1 MGTMP
6 DDRSW
11 YIVERWQEYAGEGRA
26 NLLRVLA
33 LLVFYAVQWY
43 QFATVDVGS
52 DASRVFHRQV
62 TLIVVAWLFV
72 SLAVLISLQ
81 RQIFP
86 PIVKYLSTLADVLLL
101 TLLAHL
107 AGGPSSPIIQ
117 VYYLIIAMA
126 ALRFSVPLVWFAA
139 LASMG
144 GYWGVVGLSDEVWFD
159 ENHATPVITQI
170 VSIASMGLAGI
181 IAGQVVRAT
190 RAIANEFAT
199 RSRGKGGRS

>member
-1 MGTMP
+1 MP

-33 LLVFYAVQWY
+33 LLIFYAVQWY
-43 QFATVDVGS
+43 QFAVVDVGS
-52 DASRVFHRQV
+52 DASRVFHRQA

-72 SLAVLISLQ
+72 CLAVLLCLQ

-86 PIVKYLSTLADVLLL
+86 PMVKYLSTLADVLLL

-117 VYYLIIAMA
+117 IYYLIIAMA
-126 ALRFSVPLVWFAA
+126 ALRFSVPLVWFSA
-139 LASMG
+139 LACVG
-144 GYWGVVGLSDEVWFD
+144 GYWGVVGLSDDVWFD
-159 ENHATPVITQI
+159 ENHATPVIPQI
-170 VSIASMGLAGI
+170 VTIACLGLAGI
-181 IAGQVVRAT
+181 ITGQVVRVT
-190 RAIANEFAT
+190 RALANEFAA
-199 RSRGKGGRS
+199 RSHRKGGSE